1 MKIHRGEETK
11 KALGNFDFGTHET
24 KKEFVLAIVTLK
36 KAAALANYKAG
47 EISLAVRDAILCAC
61 NEILSGKHDQEF
73 LISYLQG
80 GAGTA
85 SHVNANEVISSLAT
99 GFLHNKTK
107 VHPNNDVNR
116 GQSTNDVNPSALRIA
131 LVPLLEEIEK
141 KLFAVT
147 KTFDKKARQ
156 FKGVYKLGRTHL
168 QDAVPTTLGA
178 EFLAYSVNLSK
189 HKVSIKR
196 ARNICL
202 KLNMGGTAIG
212 NSINASP
219 TYLKEIYRELSKIT
233 GKSFLKANNLM
244 AHTSSQTDF
253 LLISQALVAL
263 TLELS
268 KIANDL
274 RFMSSGP
281 NGGIGEI
288 VLPELQNGST
298 IMPGK
303 VNPVMAEAVN
313 QLYYIVSGNNLMIEK
328 AAEHSQMELG
338 VMLPVIVDKL
348 IESSKLTSRVI
359 EKFDKLCISGIEANI
374 EKCTEHLEK
383 SSAYATL
390 LVPRL
395 GYDEVSAIV
404 KESVRTG
411 MSLREITISKK
422 YLTEKEFDKI
432 KNSFKN

>member
-1 MKIHRGEETK
+1 MKRYYGQETA
-11 KALGNFDFGTHET
+11 KALKNFDLGTHET
-24 KKEFVLAIVTLK
+24 EKDFILAIVTLK
-36 KAAALANYKAG
+36 KAAALANYTAG
-47 EISLAVRDAILCAC
+47 EINLPVQNAIIYAC
-61 NEILSGKHDQEF
+61 NEILEGKHDREF

-85 SHVNANEVISSLAT
+85 THVNVNEVIASLAT
-99 GFLHNKTK
+99 EFLENKTK

-131 LVPLLEEIEK
+131 LVPLLEGLEK
-141 KLFAVT
+141 KLFEIT
-147 KTFDKKARQ
+147 KTFEKKSKQ
-156 FKGVYKLGRTHL
+156 FKRVYKLGRTHL
-168 QDAVPTTLGA
+168 QDAVPTTLGS
-178 EFLAYSVNLSK
+178 EFLAYSINLSK
-189 HKVSIKR
+189 HKAQIKS
-196 ARNICL
+196 ARNVCL
-202 KLNMGGTAIG
+202 TLNMGGTAIG

-219 TYLKEIYRELSKIT
+219 IYLKEIYREIKKLT
-233 GKSFLKANNLM
+233 GRNFVKAKNLM

-253 LLISQALVAL
+253 LFISQTLVAL

-288 VLPELQNGST
+288 TLPELQNGST

-338 VMLPVIVDKL
+338 VMLPVIVEKL
-348 IESSKLTSRVI
+348 IESTKLTIRVI
-359 EKFDKLCISGIEANI
+359 EKFDKLCVSGIEANI
-374 EKCTEHLEK
+374 ERCRELLEK

-411 MSLREITISKK
+411 RSLRDIAISKK

-432 KNSFKN
+432 KNSFRG